1 MSINRNMT
9 LNAYPPAHS
18 NGRDANLEIVAVLD
32 LMCQEIELPPSRVD
46 DARDRYETVGRVLAS
61 EGSALY
67 EYRPRVYAQGS
78 IGLGTTVKPLKTHE
92 FDVDLACAFAL
103 RPSSDPNEVKRAVFS
118 MLNNQPHY
126 KGKVETKARCVQLTY
141 ADEFHMDIMPCV
153 PASGTNVH
161 VPDKRA
167 GGWVLS
173 NPEGYA
179 EKFHETAKEL
189 PRQRTELVTLNS
201 RAMMEAKQAS
211 VDPFPEFDSL
221 NKMPLQRC
229 VQLEKRHRDKMF
241 YEDKSKAPSSI
252 IITTLTVYSYAYA
265 VRNNR
270 YDHPLEL
277 MIDVVEGLPNF
288 IKVIPLGSGVTE
300 YIVTNPVLPSENFA
314 SKWKEDKELPENFFA
329 WQQRAAKSLRRLA
342 EMEEVGLN
350 ELGRQLGSDYG
361 QDTANTAIREFSKA
375 IEESSREGNLQIITN
390 PSTLAPQGHRVP
402 RHTNF
407 GA

>member
-1 MSINRNMT
+1 MSTDRNMT
-9 LNAYPPAHS
+9 LHAYPPARADGS
-18 NGRDANLEIVAVLD
+18 DVNREIAAILD
-32 LMCQEIELPPSRVD
+32 LMCQEIELPLSRVD
-46 DARDRYETVGRVLAS
+46 DARERYETVGGVLAN

-67 EYRPRVYAQGS
+67 EYQPRVYAQGS

-92 FDVDLACAFAL
+92 FDVDLACAFAQ
-103 RPSSDPNEVKRAVFS
+103 RPSSNPDEVKKAVFGI
-118 MLNNQPHY
+118 LNSHPNY

-141 ADEFHMDIMPCV
+141 ADEFHMDIMPCI
-153 PASGTNVH
+153 PASGKNVQ

-167 GGWVLS
+167 CGWVLS

-179 EKFHETAKEL
+179 EKFHETTKEL
-189 PRQRTELVTLNS
+189 PRRRTELVS
-201 RAMMEAKQAS
+201 RSKRAMMEAEQAS

-252 IITTLTVYSYAYA
+252 IVTTLTMNSYAYA

-277 MIDVVEGLPNF
+277 MIDVVDGLPNF
-288 IKVIPLGSGVTE
+288 IKEIPLGSGVTD
-300 YIVTNPVLPSENFA
+300 YIVPNPVLPSENFA
-314 SKWKEDKELPENFFA
+314 SKWKADKELPENFYA
-329 WQQRAAKSLRRLA
+329 WQQRASRSLRRLA
-342 EMEEVGLN
+342 EMQGVGLN
-350 ELGRQLGSDYG
+350 ELGHQLGSDYG
-361 QDTANTAIREFSKA
+361 HDTASTAIRQFSKA
-375 IEESSREGNLQIITN
+375 VEERSREGNLRIITN
-390 PSTLAPQGHRVP
+390 PSTLAPQGYRVP